1 MRLNKYIAHSGI
13 CSRRKA
19 GDLVKAGAVK
29 VNGEVHIN
37 PAYEVQKEDTVEFKG
52 KILKPARKMIY
63 ILMNKPKN
71 VVTTTS
77 DEKARRTVMDIIQ
90 PKVTERIYPV
100 GRLDRMTTGLL
111 LLTNDGDL
119 AKKLTHPSYGVV
131 KRYHVILNKVV
142 TEQHL
147 KAIKKGLHLEDGVA
161 QVDDVDWII
170 GSDNDEVG
178 IEIHMGKNR
187 IVRRIF
193 ESLGYTIVRLDR
205 VYYAGLTKKDLPRG
219 WFRPL
224 KLKEIIMLK
233 HFTGTDPAK
242 NAEEEPV
249 FESPKEEKPAKRKS
263 SPYKKEDRPTQ
274 KKRPEERPKKRTV
287 QPKKDWSRMKKS
299 DPFKKESS
307 PKRASSS
314 PKKEERPKK
323 EWKPM
328 KGPAPSKPANKGWA
342 RKKRS

>member
-29 VNGEVHIN
+29 VNGEVLSN
-37 PAYEVQKEDTVEFKG
+37 PAYEVQKDDKVEYKG
-52 KILKPARKMIY
+52 KVVRPVRKMIY

-77 DEKARRTVMDIIQ
+77 DEKARRTVMDIVQ
-90 PKVTERIYPV
+90 HKVSERIYPV

-119 AKKLTHPSYGVV
+119 AKKLTHPSHGVV

-147 KAIKKGLHLEDGVA
+147 KAIKKGLRLDDGVA
-161 QVDDVDWII
+161 IVDDVDWII

-193 ESLGYTIVRLDR
+193 ESLGYTVERLDR
-205 VYYAGLTKKDLPRG
+205 VYYGGLTKKDLPRG

-224 KLKEIIMLK
+224 KSKEIIMLK
-233 HFTGTDPAK
+233 HFSGNEKKGVDGKAPTQERREKKAPG
-242 NAEEEPV
+242 
-249 FESPKEEKPAKRKS
+249 KERDV
-263 SPYKKEDRPTQ
+263 KKEQVKSWGNRKKKTPPTA
-274 KKRPEERPKKRTV
+274 
-287 QPKKDWSRMKKS
+287 KKDWS
-299 DPFKKESS
+299 SS
-307 PKRASSS
+307 R
-314 PKKEERPKK
+314 R
-323 EWKPM
+323 
-328 KGPAPSKPANKGWA
+328 
-342 RKKRS
+342 RS